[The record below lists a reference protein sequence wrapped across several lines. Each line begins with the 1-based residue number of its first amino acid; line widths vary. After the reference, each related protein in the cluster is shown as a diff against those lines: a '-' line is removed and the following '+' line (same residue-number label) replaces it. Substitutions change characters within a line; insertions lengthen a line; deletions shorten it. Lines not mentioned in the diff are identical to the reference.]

1 VVRPDN
7 VYTPVE
13 VGRLALEEIR
23 ACMDPKTR
31 TINLGFHLS
40 TIKPLR
46 PGKLCTIQAYTSN
59 YKTGFMTAWAR
70 RLAANIVER
79 EAEHEMVIYVSWED
93 TVEDM
98 GIYDLAH
105 ATAIPVESVLD
116 GKLSAEQMKRLETAA
131 FKRGAIPLWLIG
143 DTSGKGMAR
152 KRMTMTHIEK
162 CLGWVSERMEF
173 KPAAIYIDYVNL
185 ICPESKASW
194 GAKGR
199 RTDIMELT
207 YRVRE
212 LGLMSGCPA
221 IEQFSDLLLSL
232 WMVSTSETMSD
243 PPAQLIGPDG
253 KPMEGIFVTPNL
265 LLMGI
270 GKQKRGPAGSIIPL
284 YVDPTRNIV
293 RPMSRDTEMP
303 F

>member
-1 VVRPDN
+1 VHGPEDAN
-7 VYTPVE
+7 H
-13 VGRLALEEIR
+13 
-23 ACMDPKTR
+23 K
-31 TINLGFHLS
+31 
-40 TIKPLR
+40 
-46 PGKLCTIQAYTSN
+46 SN

-212 LGLMSGCPA
+212 LGLMSGCPTIMGAQSSRASREGKWKLPQNYHCLESSA

-243 PPAQLIGPDG
+243 PPVQLIGPDG

-293 RPMSRDTEMP
+293 RPMSRDAEMP